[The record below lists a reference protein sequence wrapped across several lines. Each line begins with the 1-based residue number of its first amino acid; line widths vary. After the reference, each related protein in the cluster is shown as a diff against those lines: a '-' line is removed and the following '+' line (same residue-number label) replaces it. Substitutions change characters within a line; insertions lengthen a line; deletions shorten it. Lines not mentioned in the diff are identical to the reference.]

1 MIKINKKWQI
11 VSSVF
16 CSYWSFHL
24 IYHMNKEK
32 QQFETKQLRK
42 GMMGFAPVR
51 FRVMMFEI
59 FLLIALVLHI
69 DFR

>member
-1 MIKINKKWQI
+1 
-11 VSSVF
+11 
-16 CSYWSFHL
+16 
-24 IYHMNKEK
+24 MNKEK
-32 QQFETKQLRK
+32 WQFETKHLRK

-59 FLLIALVLHI
+59 FLLIALVLNI